1 MVWLNSGKLSPPPPP
16 PHPAPASA
24 PDYFH
29 NVGPI
34 VDNEFIVLKVGLFS
48 LQPYTFSVSRA
59 LNRFPLFGAYLSSTY
74 TALRRN
80 VTLHFFSRDFTHNHY
95 NLLGVSYGTW

>member
-1 MVWLNSGKLSPPPPP
+1 MVWLNSGKISPPPPP

-29 NVGPI
+29 NVGPV

-48 LQPYTFSVSRA
+48 LQPYTFPVFRA
-59 LNRFPLFGAYLSSTY
+59 LNRYPLFGAYLSSTY

-80 VTLHFFSRDFTHNHY
+80 ANLHFFFSRFY
-95 NLLGVSYGTW
+95 SQSLQSVRR